1 MSNTAAPVETSG
13 VLVRGWAGASRET
26 GKSRVQLWR
35 DIRAGTF
42 PSPIAI
48 GPNSVAWFKA
58 EIEAW
63 VASRPRRTYRKSD
76 AEPETGRAA

>member
-1 MSNTAAPVETSG
+1 MDTTTTSETG
-13 VLVRGWAGASRET
+13 GDLVRGWAGAARET

-35 DIRAGTF
+35 DIRRGTF
-42 PSPIAI
+42 PAPISL

-63 VASRPRRTYRKSD
+63 KQSRPRKAYRPMPD
-76 AEPETGRAA
+76 TGQAA